1 MKTTKTF
8 LLLIMLSISALLTA
22 QTPGF
27 EWAGQM
33 GGDSAHPGQHLVA
46 VDAAGNQVII
56 GSFRDTVDFDP
67 DPNSTFYLTAKGYS
81 DIFIQKLDVNGN
93 LLWAAAHR

>member
-8 LLLIMLSISALLTA
+8 LLLIMLSISTLLTA

-33 GGDSAHPGQHLVA
+33 GGDSLIQA
-46 VDAAGNQVII
+46 
-56 GSFRDTVDFDP
+56 
-67 DPNSTFYLTAKGYS
+67 
-81 DIFIQKLDVNGN
+81 IFC
-93 LLWAAAHR
+93 RC